1 MRGEHN
7 HFIDQK
13 GASFRLLIVIRLK
26 FNKMLFFLSY
36 KHFFSSS
43 SLGYFRLPS
52 LQSEKKKQKSRENGK
67 KRLLTDKK
75 INLRLNFSSGICYKT
90 SFKNTFRLT

>member
-36 KHFFSSS
+36 KHFF
-43 SLGYFRLPS
+43 LLPLS
-52 LQSEKKKQKSRENGK
+52 ATFDFQACKAREQNKNHVKMAKKNDC
-67 KRLLTDKK
+67 LLIRK
-75 INLRLNFSSGICYKT
+75 
-90 SFKNTFRLT
+90 